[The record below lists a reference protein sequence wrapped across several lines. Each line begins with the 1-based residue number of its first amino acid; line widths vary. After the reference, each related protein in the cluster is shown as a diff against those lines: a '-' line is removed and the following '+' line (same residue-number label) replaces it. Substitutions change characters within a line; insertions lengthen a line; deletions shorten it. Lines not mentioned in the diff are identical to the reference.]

1 MSLILN
7 LSLILILFAILGW
20 SADVAVKNI
29 KLIALSLRM
38 KLFALGI
45 ILGIMTTLP
54 ELSVG
59 INATLEDAGALSVG
73 NIMGG
78 IVVLIGLILG
88 SSLIANKKVA
98 TNDIVKSLIPTSFVI
113 LAPFILGIDGRFDAI
128 DGIIMVLLYLI
139 LIFWLYRTNKSKEP
153 ISLIR
158 ITNRRKAA
166 KEVLLSVGGVI
177 IVMLTANWII
187 DLTMLLLD
195 KVDVS
200 KLLIGLILFSIGT
213 NLPEITIAITAWRHK
228 TPDLSLFHLVS
239 SSFTL
244 ILVLGLLSILKPITF
259 TIGPVYYALAFFVSL
274 MIILLI
280 IFSHTDKSLSRI
292 EGAILLGVYF
302 FFLATNIYLAVQ

>member
-1 MSLILN
+1 MSLVFN
-7 LSLILILFAILGW
+7 LALILILFAILGW

-98 TNDIVKSLIPTSFVI
+98 TNDILKSLIPTSLVI
-113 LAPFILGIDGRFDAI
+113 LAPFILGIDGRFDAV
-128 DGIIMVLLYLI
+128 DGVIMILLYLV
-139 LIFWLYRTNKSKEP
+139 LIFWLYRTNKTKEP
-153 ISLIR
+153 INLIS

-166 KEVLLSVGGVI
+166 KEALLSVGGVI
-177 IVMLTANWII
+177 VVMLTANWII

-195 KVDVS
+195 KVDIS

-292 EGAILLGVYF
+292 EGAILLGVYV
-302 FFLATNIYLAVQ
+302 FFLATNIYLAIQ

>member
-1 MSLILN
+1 MSLIFN
-7 LSLILILFAILGW
+7 LFLILILFAILGW
-20 SADVAVKNI
+20 SADIAVKNI
-29 KLIALSLRM
+29 RLIALSLRM

-59 INATLEDAGALSVG
+59 INAALENAGALSVG

-78 IVVLIGLILG
+78 ILVLIGLILG

-98 TNDIVKSLIPTSFVI
+98 THDIVKSLIPTSLVI
-113 LAPFILGIDGRFDAI
+113 LAPFILGIDGEFDAV
-128 DGIIMVLLYLI
+128 DGAIMVLLYFV
-139 LIFWLYRTNKSKEP
+139 LIFWLYQNNKSRKRINI
-153 ISLIR
+153 ISI
-158 ITNRRKAA
+158 IDRRKTT
-166 KEVLLSVGGVI
+166 KEALLAIGGI
-177 IVMLTANWII
+177 IMVMLTANWII
-187 DLTMLLLD
+187 DLTMLLLE
-195 KVDVS
+195 KANIS
-200 KLLIGLILFSIGT
+200 ALLIGLILFSIGT

-259 TIGPVYYALAFFVSL
+259 TVGPTYYALAFFVSL

-280 IFSHTDKSLSRI
+280 IFSHSDKSLSRV

-302 FFLATNIYLAVQ
+302 FFLATNIYLAIW

>member
-139 LIFWLYRTNKSKEP
+139 LIFWLYRTNKAKEP
-153 ISLIR
+153 INLIR

-166 KEVLLSVGGVI
+166 KEALLSVGGVI

-195 KVDVS
+195 KVDIS